1 MTRLS
6 AALCALLLGL
16 AASAGAAERV
26 LIVDA
31 IELSGAGATVGTNW
45 RNAVDLAVKEIN
57 AKGGILG
64 RTVDVKH
71 YDTQTNPGVSKAVI
85 TKALD
90 DNPYV
95 VLGPIFSGSTKVNM
109 VVTQRAEIPQITG
122 SEAADITQQGNG
134 YIFRTSFGQQA
145 SMPKLANSL
154 KDEVKA
160 SSVALVWVNND
171 FGKGGRDSA
180 LKEFQRKGIKVS
192 ADLSTEQQQVDFAPE
207 VAKVKAANA
216 DALFVYLNEEESAR
230 LLIELRKQGYDKPVV
245 GETTLLNQKVIEL
258 AGPAANGVR
267 GHVGLTADAPVPAI
281 QEFAKRYEAAYG
293 AKPDHNAIKG
303 YTAVYIVKEITE
315 RTKSFDPKALAQ
327 GLRCATITPE
337 QEPGVLMEITI
348 DEKGD
353 IDRESFLAEVVD
365 GKQVIRQVLPK
376 LGLACKRAG

>member
-1 MTRLS
+1 
-6 AALCALLLGL
+6 
-16 AASAGAAERV
+16 
-26 LIVDA
+26 
-31 IELSGAGATVGTNW
+31 
-45 RNAVDLAVKEIN
+45 
-57 AKGGILG
+57 
-64 RTVDVKH
+64 
-71 YDTQTNPGVSKAVI
+71 
-85 TKALD
+85 
-90 DNPYV
+90 
-95 VLGPIFSGSTKVNM
+95 
-109 VVTQRAEIPQITG
+109 
-122 SEAADITQQGNG
+122 
-134 YIFRTSFGQQA
+134 
-145 SMPKLANSL
+145 MPKLSNYL

-258 AGPAANGVR
+258 AGPAANSVR

-281 QEFAKRYEAAYG
+281 REFAKRYEAAYG

-315 RTKSFDPKALAQ
+315 RTGAFDPKALAQ
-327 GLRCATITPE
+327 ALRCATITPE

-348 DEKGD
+348 DDKGD

-376 LGLACKRAG
+376 LGLDRKSTRLNSSHANISYAVFCLKK